1 MFWIPASAGMTRC
14 ECVGRKNFF
23 EELNMKLPVI
33 GNAKRYTGLYVVD
46 FGGHSAVGFTAL
58 EVAELLES
66 EKFADIKVFR
76 IHHARPDGTMELV
89 GVPNATFEL
98 EAGMFFYAGDEA
110 AARND
115 FKHLTDIA
123 VTSAAPSR
131 AKVHLARLSDN
142 EFVTALIYPAEYDDQ
157 FSRWL
162 LENNYMTD
170 GAADGGTAAVQRY
183 YDAPKDILD
192 QRQLFA
198 ADSFEQ
204 LYGEALLAAT
214 RRVMVR

>member
-1 MFWIPASAGMTRC
+1 
-14 ECVGRKNFF
+14 
-23 EELNMKLPVI
+23 MKLPVI
-33 GNAKRYTGLYVVD
+33 DNTKRYVGLYVVD

-66 EKFADIKVFR
+66 EQFADIKVYK
-76 IHHARPDGTMELV
+76 IHNAYPDGTMELV
-89 GVPNATFEL
+89 GVPNETFEL
-98 EAGMFFYAGDEA
+98 EAGMFFYAGDETT
-110 AARND
+110 ARDD
-115 FKHLTDIA
+115 FKRLTNIA
-123 VTSAAPSR
+123 VTSSAPSR

-142 EFVTALIYPAEYDDQ
+142 AFVTALIYPAEYDDQ

-162 LENNYMTD
+162 LDNRYMTQ
-170 GAADGGTAAVQRY
+170 GVAEGGTGAVQRY
-183 YDAPKDILD
+183 YDIPKEILD

-204 LYGEALLAAT
+204 LTGVELLAAT